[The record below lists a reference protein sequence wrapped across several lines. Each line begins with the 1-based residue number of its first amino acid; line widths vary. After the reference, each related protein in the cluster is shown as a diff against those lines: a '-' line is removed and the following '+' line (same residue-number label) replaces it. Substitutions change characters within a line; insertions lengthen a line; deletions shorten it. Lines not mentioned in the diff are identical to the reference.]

1 MAAAVKFYD
10 WSAAPNPRRLRLF
23 IAAKGIDIE
32 TEDVFDASAGGLKA
46 DFKAKY
52 PRAVTPALELDDG
65 TIIGDAAACMRYLE
79 DTHPD
84 PPLFGSNAKEKAL
97 VDMWEH
103 SAYEDGLMAAAE
115 TFRNSDAS
123 PFPYAIPGVTS
134 TGKIAELIERGKVRT
149 LYFFELLDTQ
159 LASNEFVAGD
169 FFSAADI
176 TALCAYDFAI
186 GTAVLEEIPGANVAR
201 WYAAVSESAAK
212 L

>member
-1 MAAAVKFYD
+1 M
-10 WSAAPNPRRLRLF
+10 
-23 IAAKGIDIE
+23 
-32 TEDVFDASAGGLKA
+32 
-46 DFKAKY
+46 
-52 PRAVTPALELDDG
+52 
-65 TIIGDAAACMRYLE
+65 
-79 DTHPD
+79 
-84 PPLFGSNAKEKAL
+84 
-97 VDMWEH
+97 
-103 SAYEDGLMAAAE
+103 DGLMAAAE

-149 LYFFELLDTQ
+149 LYFFELLDAQ

-201 WYAAVSESAAK
+201 WYAMVFTTANDRMVSRHSLNSSRGRNAPGWVASTNLAHAGVCSRKQRSEHNG